1 MNLDSVFVHKQAR
14 KELGQNPAIFTSDL
28 ANNPCTVYWK
38 QLPSY
43 HAGTLKIMTRGI
55 LELGTDTE
63 LTHRNLQYLKLKIL
77 GHQVRKDPF
86 LKISDKWLL
95 LNDQSK
101 KPSLL
106 APPPRWEHGLLREGG
121 WGWGVIS
128 VCILSWSHSLCICD
142 FLFFSDVFFWCV
154 FWGE

>member
-1 MNLDSVFVHKQAR
+1 
-14 KELGQNPAIFTSDL
+14 
-28 ANNPCTVYWK
+28 
-38 QLPSY
+38 
-43 HAGTLKIMTRGI
+43 MTRGI

-63 LTHRNLQYLKLKIL
+63 LTHRNLQYLKLKTL

-106 APPPRWEHGLLREGG
+106 APPPR
-121 WGWGVIS
+121 
-128 VCILSWSHSLCICD
+128 
-142 FLFFSDVFFWCV
+142 
-154 FWGE
+154 